1 MKISD
6 DTKIIMGI
14 VLATILIVVGGAV
27 ALSKQQ
33 SVRLEQQS
41 KVYSQSELITE
52 TSWSKGNKD
61 AKVWIVEFSDF
72 QCPACRVVQPV
83 VQQVLNTY
91 KDKILFVYRQ
101 YPLPSHNF
109 AQVAGIA
116 AEAAGEQGK
125 FWEYHDRL
133 FESQSSWSSE
143 SDPSKTFIQYA
154 KDIGLNIDQFTGSF
168 NEKKGLVHINE
179 DVAVGNQVGITA
191 TPTFFIN
198 GTKFDG
204 GLSFDQFKAE
214 IDKRLSF
221 SS

>member
-6 DTKIIMGI
+6 DAKIFMGI
-14 VLATILIVVGGAV
+14 VLVTILIVVGGAV

-33 SVRLEQQS
+33 SVQVEQQS
-41 KVYSQSELITE
+41 KVYNQSELIAE

-72 QCPACRVVQPV
+72 QCPACGAIQPV
-83 VQQVLNTY
+83 IQQVLNTY

-109 AQVAGIA
+109 AQIAALA

-125 FWEYHDRL
+125 FWEYHDKL
-133 FESQSSWSSE
+133 FANQTSWSSE

-154 KDIGLNIDQFTGSF
+154 KDIGLDGDKFSRSF
-168 NEKKGLVHINE
+168 NEKKGLAHINE
-179 DVAVGNQVGITA
+179 DVVVGNQVGITV

-204 GLSFDQFKAE
+204 GLSFDEFKKE
-214 IDKRLSF
+214 IDKRL
-221 SS
+221 